1 MIHIIKRKGIYL
13 LMLVFAVIS
22 WSCTKDEINENS
34 SIFKDSDPVLQTDFD
49 KWLLTNFTYPYNI
62 VFKYKMEDIE
72 AGTTYDL
79 VPATVEKSIALAKL
93 IKHLWIEVYDDVA
106 GPDFTKTY
114 IPRVIHLIGSG
125 AYNSNNTVRLGS
137 AEGGMKVT
145 LYYVNNLDPAT
156 VTIESLKDD
165 YLKTLHHEFSHIL
178 HQTKNY
184 SEEFAQICNGQY
196 VSGDWANTA
205 NTEAIAYQLGFVSRY
220 ARKEAN
226 EDFVEI
232 LAIFVVRG
240 QDNWDN
246 ILKQAGTDGA
256 AKINQK
262 FEIVQNYLKTSWNI
276 DIYELRRTF
285 ESRAETMHLLDLTH
299 L

>member
-1 MIHIIKRKGIYL
+1 MIHTLKKTGTYL
-13 LMLVFAVIS
+13 FMFILAVIS
-22 WSCTKDEINENS
+22 WSCTKDEIDRDN
-34 SIFKDSDPVLQTDFD
+34 SIFKDPDPATQTAFD
-49 KWLLTNFTYPYNI
+49 KWLLSNYTYPYNI
-62 VFKYKMEDIE
+62 TFKYKMQDIE
-72 AGTTYDL
+72 SDKTYDL

-125 AYNSNNTVRLGS
+125 AYNTNNTVLLGT
-137 AEGGMKVT
+137 AEGGMKIT
-145 LYYVNNLDPAT
+145 LYRINDLDPET
-156 VTIESLKDD
+156 VTIDFLSDR
-165 YLKTLHHEFSHIL
+165 YLKTMFHEFAHIL

-184 SEEFAQICNGQY
+184 SEEFAKITNSNY
-196 VSGDWANTA
+196 VSNDWSSNSNTL
-205 NTEAIAYQLGFVSRY
+205 AIAYQLGFVSRY

-232 LAIFVVRG
+232 LSIFVVRG
-240 QDNWDN
+240 QKNWDD
-246 ILKQAGTDGA
+246 ILTQAGKDGA

-285 ESRAETMHLLDLTH
+285 ESRGATMHLLDLTH